1 MKQLK
6 LSIDKSF
13 LMNRILIAED
23 EVRLAAFLE
32 KGLQKYGFVT
42 AVAEDGQQALQM
54 ATTGDFELLLLD
66 LRLPLKDGWT
76 VLEELRSQGQKFPI
90 IVVTALHDEGTRHAV
105 LLKGAN
111 DYLTKPFQ
119 FKDLL
124 ARVQSYLVGN

>member
-1 MKQLK
+1 MKQLQ
-6 LSIDKSF
+6 LSIDKTF
-13 LMNRILIAED
+13 FMNRILIAED

-42 AVAEDGQQALQM
+42 AVAEDGQQALEM
-54 ATTGDFELLLLD
+54 AKTGNFELLLLD
-66 LRLPLKDGWT
+66 LRLPLKDGWK

-90 IVVTALHDEGTRHAV
+90 IVVTALNDEGTRHAV

-111 DYLTKPFQ
+111 DYLTKPFK

-124 ARVQSYLVGN
+124 TRVQSFLVSN

>member
-1 MKQLK
+1 
-6 LSIDKSF
+6 
-13 LMNRILIAED
+13 MNRILIAED

-42 AVAEDGQQALQM
+42 AVAEDGQQALEM
-54 ATTGDFELLLLD
+54 AKTGNFELLLLD
-66 LRLPLKDGWT
+66 LRLPLKDGWK

-90 IVVTALHDEGTRHAV
+90 IVVTALNDEGTRHAV

-111 DYLTKPFQ
+111 DYLTKPFK

-124 ARVQSYLVGN
+124 TRVQSFLVSN